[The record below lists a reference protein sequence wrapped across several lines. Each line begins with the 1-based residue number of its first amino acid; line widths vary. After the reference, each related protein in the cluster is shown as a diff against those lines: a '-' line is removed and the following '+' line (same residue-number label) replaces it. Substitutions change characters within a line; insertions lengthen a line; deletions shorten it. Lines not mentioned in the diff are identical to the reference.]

1 MLGSAFAQALAGV
14 AVAILQWYWGRKDI
28 RDTERS
34 KIALE
39 GLEQINKALDWKAD
53 HPVVLTDDPFGD
65 FVQPDKPT
73 AAPTKDN
80 DPGKTGP

>member
-1 MLGSAFAQALAGV
+1 MVGAALAQALASM

-28 RDTERS
+28 RDSERS

-39 GLEQINKALDWKAD
+39 GLEQINKALDWKAN

-65 FVQPDKPT
+65 FVQPDKP
-73 AAPTKDN
+73 AAGPESN

>member
-1 MLGSAFAQALAGV
+1 MVGAALAQALASMAV
-14 AVAILQWYWGRKDI
+14 AVLQWYWARKDI
-28 RDTERS
+28 RDSERS
-34 KIALE
+34 KIALA

-65 FVQPDKPT
+65 FVQPDKST
-73 AAPTKDN
+73 TTPTKDN

>member
-1 MLGSAFAQALAGV
+1 MVGAALAQALASM

-28 RDTERS
+28 RDSERS

-39 GLEQINKALDWKAD
+39 GLEQINKALDWKAE

-73 AAPTKDN
+73 TGPESN
-80 DPGKTGP
+80 DPDKTGP